1 MTRHILTATL
11 GLVLAGPA
19 AAQEAGPLAVPGGA
33 RLYDFQEAAVFPLIA
48 MPGRITDIVLEP
60 GETLVG
66 KGPIAAGDTSR
77 WIIGDT
83 SSGAGEAAR
92 VHVMVKPTLPD
103 LATNLII
110 NTDRRTY
117 QLELRASTKT
127 WLSRVSW
134 RYPAKAIVLVAAP
147 PARPSVPTAPLVLNA
162 DYRISGDRVAWR
174 PARVFDDGAQ
184 VFIEFS
190 PGVRASDLPPL
201 YRLGS
206 DGKTAELI
214 NYHVE
219 GQRLVAE
226 RLFDR
231 AELRLG
237 AGRGAAR
244 VRIVRQAPVTGEG
257 R

>member
-1 MTRHILTATL
+1 MTRFILAAGL
-11 GLVLAGPA
+11 ALVLAGPVM
-19 AAQEAGPLAVPGGA
+19 AQEAGQLAVPGGS
-33 RLYDFQEAAVFPLIA
+33 RLYDFQEAAVFAVIA

-77 WIIGDT
+77 WVIGDT
-83 SSGAGEAAR
+83 SSGAGEGTR
-92 VHVMVKPTLPD
+92 VHVMIKPTLPG

-117 QLELRASTKT
+117 QLELRASAKT

-134 RYPAKAIVLVAAP
+134 RYAAKPIVLVAAP
-147 PARPSVPTAPLVLNA
+147 PARPAVAPAPVVLNTA
-162 DYRISGDRVAWR
+162 YRITGDRPPWR
-174 PARVFDDGAQ
+174 PARVFDDGAR
-184 VFIEFS
+184 VFVEFAR
-190 PGVRASDLPPL
+190 GVRASDLPPL
-201 YRLGS
+201 YRLGA
-206 DGKTAELI
+206 DGNSAELI

-219 GQRLVAE
+219 GRRLVAE

-237 AGRGAAR
+237 TGRRASR
-244 VRIVRQAPVTGEG
+244 VRIVRQTPVTGDV